1 MMSNILDN
9 NAKWQNEYWKRLSH
23 QRSIEHPFNASCET
37 NGGAKYD
44 STFSDKNESR
54 NNLSHYRLSFVEE
67 NQEYLNPR
75 TKNWRESLR
84 AWSIKHSEYGNS
96 PRNPNKISNKQWLE
110 QERRKTSQKMDV
122 VQFMSKK

>member
-1 MMSNILDN
+1 MNNILDN

-23 QRSIEHPFNASCET
+23 QRSIEHPFKASCET
-37 NGGAKYD
+37 NDGVKHD
-44 STFSDKNESR
+44 LTFSNKNNTR
-54 NNLSHYRLSFVEE
+54 TDLSHYRLSFVEE

-96 PRNPNKISNKQWLE
+96 PRNPSKLSNKQWLE

-122 VQFMSKK
+122 VQFMSKN

>member
-1 MMSNILDN
+1 MMNSILDN
-9 NAKWQNEYWKRLSH
+9 NARWQNEYWKRLSY
-23 QRSIEHPFNASCET
+23 QRSTEHPFNATYET
-37 NGGAKYD
+37 NVGVKLN
-44 STFSDKNESR
+44 STFSNKNDTR
-54 NNLSHYRLSFVEE
+54 NDVSHYKLSFVEE

-96 PRNPNKISNKQWLE
+96 PRNPSKLSNKQWLE